1 MLLRYSVGTRI
12 TLGFTLLLILLVA
25 TGAQGLFGI
34 SHLHREINRLL
45 KGDLAFNTQI
55 VQTRNAVGDL
65 RRFEKDTILNF
76 QSAEHLAD
84 YRGKWEAA
92 FSSASESLSAAQQ
105 VARPEDLA
113 DIEQLRKAQNEYG
126 ASFRALQQEVA
137 AQQYASAGEI
147 NAAFEKAKGPIREM
161 SAALEALSAKALL
174 RVNAIEGTVSATVS
188 WVTYL
193 ALILIAVAIAVG
205 TGFAF
210 AIVRSIRRPL
220 TELQQ
225 TISEIKRTG
234 RLHLELP
241 VYADDEIGQTSRTM
255 NHLLVEMNRVIGE
268 ANTNSQSLLG
278 AADTLADASRQIT
291 DASRSQSEASGA
303 TAAAVEQL
311 TVSVNMISDD
321 ARSMA
326 DEAQQTAGSA
336 SEGAQMASRTA
347 RSIHDV
353 AQGISDSARVIDQLN
368 QRSHEIGSIA
378 MVIKEIA
385 DQTNLL
391 ALNAAIEAAR
401 AGEMGRGFAVVAD
414 EVRKLAERTTQA
426 TVEITA
432 KIAAVQKDTT
442 NAANGMEQ
450 ASRMMGDGVR
460 QAEQMADTLGGIEQ
474 RARDSVGRIN
484 HMAQAVNEQ
493 SVASQEIAR
502 NVERI
507 AQASEE
513 NHASASSAAD
523 LSSQLKRLA
532 QQLDATISRYRH

>member
-1 MLLRYSVGTRI
+1 MLLRFSVGTRI
-12 TLGFTLLLILLVA
+12 TLGFTLLLILLIA
-25 TGAQGLFGI
+25 TGGQGLFGI

-45 KGDLAFNTQI
+45 KGDLAFNTHI

-76 QSAEHLAD
+76 QSPEHLTD
-84 YRGKWEAA
+84 YQAKWEKAYA
-92 FSSASESLSAAQQ
+92 SASESLTAAET

-113 DIEQLRKAQNEYG
+113 DIQRLRKAQGDYG
-126 ASFRALQQEVA
+126 TSFHALQQEIA
-137 AQQYASAGEI
+137 AQRYASSGEI
-147 NAAFEKAKGPIREM
+147 NAGFEKAKEPIRNM
-161 SAALEALSAKALL
+161 SEALEALSAKALE
-174 RVNAIEGTVSATVS
+174 RVNAIEGTVSSTVS

-193 ALILIAVAIAVG
+193 ALILIAVAIALG
-205 TGFAF
+205 TGFAY

-225 TISEIKRTG
+225 TISEIERTG
-234 RLHLELP
+234 RLHLTLP
-241 VYADDEIGQTSRTM
+241 VYADDEIGRTSKTM

-278 AADTLADASRQIT
+278 AADTLARASTQIT
-291 DASRSQSEASGA
+291 DASQAQSEASGA

-321 ARSMA
+321 ARSMTA
-326 DEAQQTAGSA
+326 EAQQTASTASA
-336 SEGAQMASRTA
+336 GAQMAHRTA
-347 RSIHDV
+347 ASINDV
-353 AQGISDSARVIDQLN
+353 ARGISGSAQVIDQLN

-401 AGEMGRGFAVVAD
+401 AGELGRGFAVVAD

-432 KIAAVQKDTT
+432 KIVAVQQDTAS
-442 NAANGMEQ
+442 AASGMDQ
-450 ASRMMGDGVR
+450 ASQMMDEGVR
-460 QAEQMADTLGGIEQ
+460 QAEEMAGTLAGIET
-474 RARDSVGRIN
+474 RARDTVARIN

-493 SVASQEIAR
+493 SVASQDIAR

-513 NHASASSAAD
+513 NHASAASAAD
-523 LSSQLKRLA
+523 LSNQLKQLASQL
-532 QQLDATISRYRH
+532 DSTISRYRH